1 MAIGKTDLKQK
12 ISLLEQGLPQ
22 KWIYVERKVLNPL
35 SSDKIEGVKANI
47 KYLEKDLSYIFH
59 QDLLDVKNIGLAK
72 IRPVIGPNGVGKTTQ
87 LKFQVKDYLNEIE
100 PDSSIY
106 LFFDFKHMAN
116 TIEEF
121 WAIFG
126 EKLIEQI
133 RKRDYLIKIIED
145 LDSFEQRSLMIRNF
159 KNKKLVDNL
168 VQLLS
173 TDRYKQVKA
182 EEYFYSGQLKS
193 KDISNLFFGLLKL
206 AFEHN
211 YTVVILFD
219 EIQFLDE
226 IDPSKVLVKMF
237 SEQFMRLLF
246 EQFSNNRL
254 YLVVSCLQNPQKN
267 EWDLL
272 KSRSK
277 NFQSIVKGKEIILG
291 NLTLNEREEI
301 VNQVSS
307 RIGFQKNDRSVFL
320 TKVKSSLDY
329 YLPRYLLQCIANILD
344 MMEYTA
350 YTDYEIRKLYEKDAR
365 NYISPKLKEMGF
377 KYIEPGV
384 KKIGGYNVDIFAS
397 APTSRAK
404 YRKQAFGEVTM
415 MKRSGMVEKIEKFA
429 NWLNRMNSLEYRPE
443 KGDIAFFICPP
454 NRITENS
461 NMILKDNNI
470 NLYEYSSKNIEELAK
485 VSKLKSIPE
494 KESLDDI
501 KKVKPKE
508 DIILIKDPKYSLEDI
523 KGIAK
528 TTADKLR
535 KASINTLKELINC
548 NSKTTAS
555 EIDRVGKTSI
565 DNWKQIAKQLLY
577 G

>member
-1 MAIGKTDLKQK
+1 MAIGKTELKQK

-22 KWIYVERKVLNPL
+22 KWIYIERKVLNPL
-35 SSDKIEGVKANI
+35 SSDKIEGVKANT

-59 QDLLDVKNIGLAK
+59 QDLLNVKNIGLAK
-72 IRPVIGPNGVGKTTQ
+72 IRAVIGPNGVGKTTQ

-121 WAIFG
+121 WALFG
-126 EKLIEQI
+126 ERLIEQI
-133 RKRDYLIKIIED
+133 RKRGYLIKILED
-145 LDSFEQRSLMIRNF
+145 LDSFEQRSLMIRSF

-168 VQLLS
+168 IQLLS

-193 KDISNLFFGLLKL
+193 KDISNFFFGLLKL

-211 YTVVILFD
+211 FTVVILFD
-219 EIQFLDE
+219 EIQYLDE
-226 IDPSKVLVKMF
+226 IDPSNVLVKMF

-320 TKVKSSLDY
+320 SKVKSSLDY

-350 YTDYEIRKLYEKDAR
+350 YTDYEIRNLYEKDAR
-365 NYISPKLKEMGF
+365 NYISPKLKKMGF

-461 NMILKDNNI
+461 KMILKDNNI

-485 VSKLKSIPE
+485 LSKPKSTPE
-494 KESLDDI
+494 KKSLDDI
-501 KKVKPKE
+501 KKVKPQE
-508 DIILIKDPKYSLEDI
+508 DIILIKELKYSLEDI

-555 EIDRVGKTSI
+555 EIDRIGKTSI
-565 DNWKQIAKQLLY
+565 DKWKQIAKQLLY

>member
-1 MAIGKTDLKQK
+1 MTIGKTDLKQK

-22 KWIYVERKVLNPL
+22 KWIYIERKVLNPL

-47 KYLEKDLSYIFH
+47 KYLEKNLSYIFH
-59 QDLLDVKNIGLAK
+59 QDLLNVKNIGLAK

-350 YTDYEIRKLYEKDAR
+350 YTDYEIRKLYENDAR

-377 KYIEPGV
+377 KYIEAGV

-485 VSKLKSIPE
+485 VSKPKSIPE

-535 KASINTLKELINC
+535 KVSINTLKELINC

>member
-1 MAIGKTDLKQK
+1 MAIGKTELKQK

-35 SSDKIEGVKANI
+35 SSDKFEGVKANI

-59 QDLLDVKNIGLAK
+59 QDLLNVKNIGLAK

-106 LFFDFKHMAN
+106 LFFDFKQMAN

-126 EKLIEQI
+126 ERLIEQI
-133 RKRDYLIKIIED
+133 RKRGYLIKIIED

-159 KNKKLVDNL
+159 KNKKLVDYL
-168 VQLLS
+168 LQLLS

-193 KDISNLFFGLLKL
+193 KDISNFFFGLLKL

-211 YTVVILFD
+211 YMVVILFD

-226 IDPSKVLVKMF
+226 IDPSNVLVKMF

-485 VSKLKSIPE
+485 VSKPKSIP
-494 KESLDDI
+494 KKGSLDDI
-501 KKVKPKE
+501 KKVKPQE
-508 DIILIKDPKYSLEDI
+508 DIILIKELKYSLEDI

>member
-1 MAIGKTDLKQK
+1 
-12 ISLLEQGLPQ
+12 
-22 KWIYVERKVLNPL
+22 
-35 SSDKIEGVKANI
+35 
-47 KYLEKDLSYIFH
+47 
-59 QDLLDVKNIGLAK
+59 
-72 IRPVIGPNGVGKTTQ
+72 
-87 LKFQVKDYLNEIE
+87 
-100 PDSSIY
+100 
-106 LFFDFKHMAN
+106 
-116 TIEEF
+116 
-121 WAIFG
+121 
-126 EKLIEQI
+126 
-133 RKRDYLIKIIED
+133 
-145 LDSFEQRSLMIRNF
+145 MIRNF

-320 TKVKSSLDY
+320 SKVKSSLDY

-350 YTDYEIRKLYEKDAR
+350 YNDYEIRKLYEKDAR

-377 KYIEPGV
+377 KYIESGV

-429 NWLNRMNSLEYRPE
+429 NWLNRMNSLEYKPE

-485 VSKLKSIPE
+485 VSKPKSIPE
-494 KESLDDI
+494 KKSLNDI